1 MCTGVTCPTLP
12 DPLNGMV
19 NDDDLSF
26 NSTATYICDEGY
38 MIEGN
43 RNQTCGADG
52 NWTGSPPLCVRKL
65 KMCSILLC

>member
-1 MCTGVTCPTLP
+1 MCTGVTCPALP

-26 NSTATYICDEGY
+26 DSIATYSCDVGF

-43 RNQTCGADG
+43 STQTCGTDG